1 MAELFEQSAQLDT
14 LQTKQL
20 LLLSENPDK
29 HKVHWDGLP
38 AQFLQ
43 LESAHGSQLLFTR
56 AKPYEQ
62 EEQVNGLVMQ
72 DKQWLTLQMR
82 IHDPLIRE

>member
-1 MAELFEQSAQLDT
+1 MAELFEQSAQLNT

-29 HKVHWDGLP
+29 HKVHWDGLL

-62 EEQVNGLVMQ
+62 EEQIDGLVMQ
-72 DKQWLTLQMR
+72 DKQFLSMQEAEHVPFMR
-82 IHDPLIRE
+82 E